1 MNNIPIKQTII
12 ASLAFAFSYWK
23 NLLEA
28 SIFPLLM
35 ALPLISIFPE
45 LVNAFQAQFF
55 GIGQAQGYPE
65 NAQIYMLMFDYGYIS
80 LLINIYRLVVTG
92 TNSISRGGIVLPSLR
107 LGRFF
112 LLFLFLSLITQI
124 PLFIGYPFLSIVVYF
139 LLIPMSLNLVSSAND
154 APYQRV
160 KLRLTTQFSVFFLK
174 LGIPLLVAAILSF
187 VFSIIGFVGF
197 LFWLAIVA
205 IVYWMA
211 ICFALCY
218 RVIMANN
225 SAQSL

>member
-1 MNNIPIKQTII
+1 M
-12 ASLAFAFSYWK
+12 
-23 NLLEA
+23 
-28 SIFPLLM
+28 
-35 ALPLISIFPE
+35 
-45 LVNAFQAQFF
+45 
-55 GIGQAQGYPE
+55 
-65 NAQIYMLMFDYGYIS
+65 
-80 LLINIYRLVVTG
+80 
-92 TNSISRGGIVLPSLR
+92 PSLR